1 MNKKIKNLE
10 SMEKL
15 AQNIKNLL
23 DAKDKAREKGLSL
36 CRQITRMSAKSI
48 KKIHQQDF
56 KESKILLDESIS
68 LLKET
73 KKVLKEFPEIYFAGF
88 LHNAEKELIEGLVTY
103 HLLKDKTVFTIDS
116 DEFDRI
122 SYLHGVAESIG
133 EIRRHILDCIRKEET
148 NEIEKLL
155 DIMDEFYC
163 FLISFDY
170 QEGITR
176 GLRRSVDAMRGLL
189 ERTRAEV
196 SLVMSQKRLE
206 TLLKNKTS
214 R

>member
-1 MNKKIKNLE
+1 MKKKFKKFE
-10 SMEKL
+10 DMEKI
-15 AQNIKNLL
+15 AQDIKNLL

-36 CRQITRMSAKSI
+36 SRQITRMSAKAI

-56 KESKILLDESIS
+56 KESKILLDEAI
-68 LLKET
+68 LMLKEA
-73 KKVLKEFPEIYFAGF
+73 KKELKPIPEIYFAGF
-88 LHNAEKELIEGLVTY
+88 VHNAEKELIEGLVTY
-103 HLLKDKTVFTIDS
+103 NLLKDKTIFTFEG
-116 DEFDRI
+116 DEFDKI

-148 NEIEKLL
+148 SEIETLL
-155 DIMDEFYC
+155 DIMDEFYS
-163 FLISFDY
+163 FLILFDY

-196 SLVMSQKRLE
+196 SLVISQKRLE
-206 TLLKNKTS
+206 TLLKNKKS